1 MKPYIIL
8 VKKTLGFTLSHR
20 VIVQLLNC
28 FFSPSSVLMWNFLH
42 SGLLDPVFVHKGAM
56 SNLSKK
62 GPATPLC
69 ITKCLFCFYMWGGG
83 RQREREWG
91 VLDYCFSSLVWKWHG
106 PGTLV
111 LEVR

>member
-1 MKPYIIL
+1 MRPYIIL
-8 VKKTLGFTLSHR
+8 AKKQVSLSYR

-42 SGLLDPVFVHKGAM
+42 SGLLDLVCVHTGAM

-62 GPATPLC
+62 GPATQFC
-69 ITKCLFCFYMWGGG
+69 ITKCLFCFYMWGRG

-91 VLDYCFSSLVWKWHG
+91 VLVYCFSSLVWKWRG
-106 PGTLV
+106 PGTLI
-111 LEVR
+111 LEVT